1 MCVCVCV
8 CAFFG
13 VCMCVCICVCVCV
26 FVCMCVCICVCMY
39 VNAFVH
45 MSVCALH
52 VSYRPNQMH
61 DSLGDFNFFKCCSD
75 TFPNLLRL
83 LSLSSLIIGK

>member
-1 MCVCVCV
+1 MCVCIFVCVCV
-8 CAFFG
+8 CACDCVYFFG
-13 VCMCVCICVCVCV
+13 CMFMCMCA
-26 FVCMCVCICVCMY
+26 CICVCMY

-61 DSLGDFNFFKCCSD
+61 DSVGDFNFFKCCSD

-83 LSLSSLIIGK
+83 PSLSSLIIGK